1 MRSSLAEMIAAV
13 RARMSGPAAYTAPF
27 GHRERLYYRSRDRC
41 RSASVEYMK
50 FFWSWQSDT
59 PGKAGRY
66 FVRDALL
73 GAIKQLRQPEDVEE
87 PTTAAHREAMELTSD
102 RQGVT
107 GSPPLAATIK
117 RKIGECEVFVA
128 DITPVAKVPRRKGVK
143 EKRNM
148 NINVGIELGYAMRAH
163 GEEQLLLVLND
174 HYGGREH
181 LPFHLQDLGG
191 PITYSL
197 PPDATQEQIDAEMPK
212 LRGKFVVAIRE
223 FLKKKG
229 PQKES
234 ELTFKRVPSTTSIA
248 AWFSPG
254 ESIAD
259 FDSQTS
265 YAFED
270 DKGVY
275 LRVSPRASP
284 ARPFTSGELLG
295 AARQRH
301 MGLLWRTQAG
311 LPHGNAKGAIV
322 IEPVSGNGG
331 RVRAASQ
338 VFHSGEIW
346 GIGRDLLC
354 DNEHGQF
361 ISVWR
366 LEEAMR
372 YGLEGFVQFLEK
384 LGLAPPYDVE
394 FGVVGVKGFSLVIEN
409 NFDNPYAIYQD
420 DFSDKLVLSST
431 TPQAIDE
438 ALLLIYESFFR
449 MTGHTRPDHLF
460 DFPARRRG

>member
-1 MRSSLAEMIAAV
+1 MTRLIFFSAE
-13 RARMSGPAAYTAPF
+13 
-27 GHRERLYYRSRDRC
+27 C
-41 RSASVEYMK
+41 MK

-59 PGKAGRY
+59 PGETGRY

-73 GAIKQLRQPEDVEE
+73 GAIKQLKQPEDVEE

-117 RKIGECEVFVA
+117 KKIGECKVFVA
-128 DITPVAKVPRRKGVK
+128 DITPVSKIPRRKGVR

-148 NINVGIELGYAMRAH
+148 NINVGIELGYAIRAH
-163 GEEQLLLVLND
+163 GEEQVLLVLNE
-174 HYGGREH
+174 HFGGREH

-197 PPDATQEQIDAEMPK
+197 PLDATQEQIDAEMPK
-212 LRGKFVVAIRE
+212 LRGKFIAAIRE
-223 FLKKKG
+223 FLKKQG
-229 PQKES
+229 PAKES
-234 ELTFKRVPSTTSIA
+234 ESTFKRVPFTTSIA
-248 AWFSPG
+248 AWYSPG
-254 ESIAD
+254 ETIAD

-275 LRVSPRASP
+275 LRVSPRTP
-284 ARPFTSGELLG
+284 PVRPFTSGELLG
-295 AARQRH
+295 AARQRQ

-311 LPHGNAKGAIV
+311 MPHGNAKGAIV

-338 VFHSGEIW
+338 VFHGGEIW
-346 GIGRDLLC
+346 GISRDLLC
-354 DNEHGQF
+354 DNQHGRF
-361 ISVWR
+361 IPVWR

-372 YGLEGFVQFLEK
+372 YGLQGFVQFLEK
-384 LGLAPPYDVE
+384 LGLAPLYDVE
-394 FGVVGVKGFSLVIEN
+394 FGVVGVNGFSLVIDE

-420 DFSDKLVLSST
+420 VFSDMLILHST
-431 TPQAIDE
+431 TQQALDE

-449 MTGHTRPDHLF
+449 MTGHPRPAHLF
-460 DFPARRRG
+460 DFPARRPG